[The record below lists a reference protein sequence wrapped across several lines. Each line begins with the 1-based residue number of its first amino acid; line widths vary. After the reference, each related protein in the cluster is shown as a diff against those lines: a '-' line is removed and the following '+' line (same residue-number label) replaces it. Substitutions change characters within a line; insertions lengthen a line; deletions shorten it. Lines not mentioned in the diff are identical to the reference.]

1 MAFDRAQPAARMT
14 GAPWSKSLASPP
26 VSPLVLMFSFV
37 ALSGPAPAAA
47 AAPSPSNGDVRLGQ
61 ELFQHRCALCHPSQP
76 GAPGAAGPN
85 LVGVVGRRAGTSAFA
100 GYTEALRRSDIRWT
114 AQELDR
120 YLVNPTERVPGTSM
134 VIRVPE
140 ETERRDILAYLE
152 SLKGPSRPA
161 PKSKQGAAP

>member
-1 MAFDRAQPAARMT
+1 
-14 GAPWSKSLASPP
+14 
-26 VSPLVLMFSFV
+26 MFSFL
-37 ALSGPAPAAA
+37 ALGGPAAS
-47 AAPSPSNGDVRLGQ
+47 PSPPSGDVRRGQ
-61 ELFQHRCALCHPSQP
+61 ELFQRRCALCHPSQP

-85 LVGVVGRRAGTSAFA
+85 LVGVVDRRAGTSAFA

-161 PKSKQGAAP
+161 SKSKQGP